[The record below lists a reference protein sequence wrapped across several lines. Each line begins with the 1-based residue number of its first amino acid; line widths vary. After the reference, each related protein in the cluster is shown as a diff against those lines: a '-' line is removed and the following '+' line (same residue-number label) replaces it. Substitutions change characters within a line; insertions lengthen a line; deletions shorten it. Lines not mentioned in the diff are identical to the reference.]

1 MKNINQ
7 KGQTLLIAIMLL
19 ATALTVVLAVSF
31 RSTTETSLT
40 KLEEEHQKALAA
52 AEAGIQAALQ
62 KGNTNLASLNVPT
75 GFTGNASVSTTT
87 KTTFVSPLLQKDEQY
102 TFYLTSPGGSV
113 DDPNFANLTSNSA
126 FSNLPLTICFGSS
139 TSAPALD
146 ISLIRSDKVIKYA
159 VNPISPAYNP
169 INPTNPT
176 GPIITGSNVST
187 AASPAAND
195 CPSSTVPFT
204 NKFNIPPADVGS
216 ASLLLVVHVL
226 SPSPIST
233 YLGLQSTGGNLPFQG
248 RTIVSNA
255 HSPGGVSTT
264 VQLFQSYP
272 QIPSDFFV
280 TSF

>member
-113 DDPNFANLTSNSA
+113 DDPNFANLTPNSA

-159 VNPISPAYNP
+159 VNPISPAA
-169 INPTNPT
+169 T
-176 GPIITGSNVST
+176 IITGNNVST

-195 CPSSTVPFT
+195 CPSGTVSFT
-204 NKFNIPPADVGS
+204 NKFNIPPADVGL